1 MTSLS
6 SRWIIHTAFFL
17 VAFVV
22 ALLMLRHASAAG
34 APRVEYRVSEDMSM
48 DNNKL
53 EAELKEYGS
62 GGWELVL
69 IVTGNVTRPAPKFIF
84 KRVERP

>member
-1 MTSLS
+1 MTNVST
-6 SRWIIHTAFFL
+6 RWMTLTAFLFISL
-17 VAFVV
+17 VV

-34 APRVEYRVSEDMSM
+34 APKVEYRVSEDMSM